1 MLSAKL
7 TDAVRDLRYLLD
19 QGYPRDS
26 AVTFV
31 ANHYRLKLDERHLL
45 VRCVFSRAEVVSH
58 QEKMVSGAKVRGKR
72 LGVDGYNVLITVESI
87 LTGRQVVRCDD
98 GFVRDLRAIFG
109 KYRISSVTPRALT
122 AILKIIS
129 GARPREVVMMFDSQM
144 SRSGELAAEVRRRLK
159 QVGLRG
165 DARTVAGV
173 DFKVR
178 GFDVA
183 SSSDR
188 AIIERAR
195 AAWDIP
201 AEVLRRRKAKII
213 DLKKV

>member
-1 MLSAKL
+1 
-7 TDAVRDLRYLLD
+7 
-19 QGYPRDS
+19 
-26 AVTFV
+26 
-31 ANHYRLKLDERHLL
+31 
-45 VRCVFSRAEVVSH
+45 
-58 QEKMVSGAKVRGKR
+58 
-72 LGVDGYNVLITVESI
+72 
-87 LTGRQVVRCDD
+87 
-98 GFVRDLRAIFG
+98 
-109 KYRISSVTPRALT
+109 
-122 AILKIIS
+122 
-129 GARPREVVMMFDSQM
+129 MMFDSQM
-144 SRSGELAAEVRRRLK
+144 SRSGELAAEVRRRLR